1 MRQLNYIII
10 FALAVLATQNANAQQ
25 YQIAGTVSSNIPLP
39 SNQLILQGIS
49 PYGGTPL
56 DTTTIDSAGNFVF
69 NGKIDEKAILFL
81 SFGNYKNVY
90 LVIDN
95 TINNRLAI
103 NIDGNQI
110 TYSTQEGTETNELS
124 KIANIISAFNKQ
136 YIELQ
141 AIYGDETKPI
151 NERNN
156 AKIQMDIVVGEWSEK
171 QTNQL
176 QQTNSLLARIF
187 AIEMLKVETN
197 KAIEE
202 KNLAA
207 INSAKVQ
214 NKWYQYYTPL
224 AQKRLPTAVGAK
236 APDFVLQTPSG
247 ETLSLDSLK
256 GKYVLVDFWASW
268 CRPCRAV
275 NPYLVS
281 VYNQYK
287 DKGIEFLGVS
297 LDSKKPNWEAAIAQD
312 GLTWKHVS
320 DLKGWQSY
328 AAQLYG
334 VKSIPTNL
342 LLDENGVII
351 AKDLHGAFLGKK
363 IESVLQTN

>member
-1 MRQLNYIII
+1 MRRLHAILIVV
-10 FALAVLATQNANAQQ
+10 FLVSLGANAQQ
-25 YQIAGTVSSNIPLP
+25 YQIAGTIKSNVPLS

-56 DTTTIDSAGNFVF
+56 DTAIIDNTGNFVF
-69 NGKIDEKAILFL
+69 KGQIDEKAILFL
-81 SFGNYKNVY
+81 SFGTYKNVY

-95 TINNRLAI
+95 NINNKLAITIN
-103 NIDGNQI
+103 GNQI
-110 TYSTQEGTETNELS
+110 TYSTQEGTETNELGA
-124 KIANIISAFNKQ
+124 IANLVSEFNQKYLNLDAAFRDTSKT
-136 YIELQ
+136 I
-141 AIYGDETKPI
+141 A
-151 NERNN
+151 ERNN
-156 AKIQMDIVVGEWSEK
+156 AKIQMDLVEGVWSEK

-176 QQTNSLLARIF
+176 KQTNSLLAKIF
-187 AIEMLKVETN
+187 AIEMLKVQADKST
-197 KAIEE
+197 EE
-202 KNLAA
+202 KNLAI
-207 INSAKVQ
+207 INQAKKQ

-224 AQKRLPTAVGAK
+224 AQKRLPTAIGAK
-236 APDFVLQTPSG
+236 APDFVLRTPSG

-287 DKGIEFLGVS
+287 DQGIEFLGVS
-297 LDSKKPNWEAAIAQD
+297 LDSKKPNWEGAIAKD

-342 LLDENGVII
+342 LLDENGII
-351 AKDLHGAFLGKK
+351 VAKDLHGVYLGKK
-363 IESVLQTN
+363 IEDVLKKN